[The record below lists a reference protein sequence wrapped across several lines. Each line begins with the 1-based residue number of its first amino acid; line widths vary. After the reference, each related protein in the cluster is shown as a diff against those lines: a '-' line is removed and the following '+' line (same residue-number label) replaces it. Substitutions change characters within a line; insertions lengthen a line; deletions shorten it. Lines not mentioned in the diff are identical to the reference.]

1 MIDKKIISEPQKV
14 TLIALVR
21 LFCLFFLQHH
31 QEVVAE
37 TVTAAVEV
45 EIAEMVTVNP
55 DQAES
60 QDQNHLE
67 NHLDQMK
74 EVRLF
79 IIYDRG

>member
-1 MIDKKIISEPQKV
+1 MNPSGSCV
-14 TLIALVR
+14 
-21 LFCLFFLQHH
+21 FFLQHH
-31 QEVVAE
+31 QEVVEE

-45 EIAEMVTVNP
+45 KIAEMVTVNP

-74 EVRLF
+74 EVSLF
-79 IIYDRG
+79 VGIHMIQIKEDNEFIV